1 MSADLVR
8 SGKNPILLA
17 AALSIPA
24 ILEQLLVTATSYVD
38 TAMVG
43 SLGAGATAA
52 ISVTASCNW
61 LINGVIM
68 ALGVGYS
75 VRTAYFIGAGVPEM
89 VRKTLIQ
96 SVLGSLILGVGA
108 MLIGSPM
115 SFVLPGWM
123 GAAQDI
129 RRDAFLYMLVLMI
142 ALPGRTFHAVFSAIL
157 RCMGNTRTPMIVNT
171 LINLLNV
178 VLNFFLIYSTG
189 TYHVFGWTV
198 TLPGAGLGVFGAAIA
213 TGLSLLVGGVWLTAK
228 VLYGSGEYC
237 PKFRGQLRLD
247 GKLQKDCLS
256 VAIPVALERITISF
270 GQIIMTRMVSTLGTV
285 SLAANYV
292 AVTAE
297 QICYMPA
304 YGIASASTALVG
316 QNVGA
321 GQWKQAKFFGKV
333 TGWIGVG
340 LTAVLALAMF
350 LWSDTLGK
358 AFSSDLEVAL
368 LSGEMLR
375 IVSVAEPMFS
385 MSTVMSGALRGAGE
399 AKFPFYVGIICML
412 CIRVTLGAILL
423 FGFHLGLS
431 AVWIAMAVDLNLRGI
446 ANYVHFIRSGWIP
459 AEDIEQ

>member
-1 MSADLVR
+1 
-8 SGKNPILLA
+8 
-17 AALSIPA
+17 
-24 ILEQLLVTATSYVD
+24 
-38 TAMVG
+38 
-43 SLGAGATAA
+43 
-52 ISVTASCNW
+52 
-61 LINGVIM
+61 
-68 ALGVGYS
+68 
-75 VRTAYFIGAGVPEM
+75 M

-96 SVLGSLILGVGA
+96 SVIGSLILGIGA
-108 MLIGSPM
+108 MLIGTPLSL
-115 SFVLPGWM
+115 VLPKWM
-123 GAAQDI
+123 GAAPDI

-178 VLNFFLIYSTG
+178 VLNFFLIYDTA
-189 TYHVFGWTV
+189 TYTIWGQSI
-198 TLPGAGLGVFGAAIA
+198 TLPGAGMGVLGAAVA
-213 TGLSLLVGGVWLTAK
+213 TALSLLVGGIWLTAK
-228 VLYGSGEYC
+228 VLFCSGVYC
-237 PKFRGQLRLD
+237 PRFRGNFCLD
-247 GKLQKDCLS
+247 GRLQKDCLG

-340 LTAVLALAMF
+340 LTAILALAMF

-399 AKFPFYVGIICML
+399 AKYPFYVGIICML
-412 CIRVTLGAILL
+412 CIRVSLGAILL
-423 FGFHLGLS
+423 FGFQLGLS

-446 ANYVHFIRSGWIP
+446 ANYLHFIRGKWIP
-459 AEDIEQ
+459 AETK

>member
-1 MSADLVR
+1 
-8 SGKNPILLA
+8 
-17 AALSIPA
+17 
-24 ILEQLLVTATSYVD
+24 
-38 TAMVG
+38 
-43 SLGAGATAA
+43 
-52 ISVTASCNW
+52 
-61 LINGVIM
+61 M

-75 VRTAYFIGAGVPEM
+75 VRAAYFIGAGEPEM

-96 SVLGSLILGVGA
+96 SVIGSLILGIGA
-108 MLIGSPM
+108 MLIGSPL
-115 SFVLPGWM
+115 SLVCPNG
-123 GAAQDI
+123 GAAAPDI

-178 VLNFFLIYSTG
+178 VLNFFLIYDTA
-189 TYHVFGWTV
+189 TYTIWGQSI
-198 TLPGAGLGVFGAAIA
+198 TLPGAGMGVLGAAVA
-213 TGLSLLVGGVWLTAK
+213 TGLSLLVGGIWLTTK
-228 VLYGSGEYC
+228 VLFCSGEYC
-237 PKFRGQLRLD
+237 PKFRGNFHLD
-247 GKLQKDCLS
+247 GKLQKDCLG

-321 GQWKQAKFFGKV
+321 GQWKRAKFFGKV

-340 LTAVLALAMF
+340 LTAILALAMF

-399 AKFPFYVGIICML
+399 AKYPFYVGIICML
-412 CIRVTLGAILL
+412 CIRVSLGATCC
-423 FGFHLGLS
+423 
-431 AVWIAMAVDLNLRGI
+431 
-446 ANYVHFIRSGWIP
+446 SGSSWG
-459 AEDIEQ
+459 